1 MNEFREELIKMLEH
15 SEHLKN
21 KRFVGRSC
29 ISKIDCRG
37 DDLLAKVSFEEL
49 KDSKNIFNAISV
61 NIINRQAGLIDSI
74 TLIFEEFFIQN
85 KKYVSQEAFKPIYFM
100 PRLVP
105 NWNGHEITS
114 DGYALIA
121 EEIDNYLDNF
131 II

>member
-15 SEHLKN
+15 SEHLKY

-29 ISKIDCRG
+29 IAKIDR
-37 DDLLAKVSFEEL
+37 DDDFLAKVSFEEL

-74 TLIFEEFFIQN
+74 TLIFEEFFIQD
-85 KKYVSQEAFKPIYFM
+85 KKYVSQEAFKPIYFT
-100 PRLVP
+100 PKLVP
-105 NWNGHEITS
+105 NWNGHELTS

-121 EEIDNYLDNF
+121 EEIDSYLDNF